1 MRTTTVVNGGFA
13 HHNLSESEIT
23 TAISVFQAQVQSVLE
38 TFATTHGVSSNNLVS
53 QSASTFVKSD
63 ASVVE
68 SVTQDTPR
76 YVVRTWPDL
85 ATAQAWVDCVL
96 AGNLGQGLEYPAMII
111 SAQVDPE

>member
-53 QSASTFVKSD
+53 E
-63 ASVVE
+63 SVVE
-68 SVTQDTPR
+68 IVTEGTPR
-76 YVVRTWPDL
+76 YVVRTWSDL

>member
-38 TFATTHGVSSNNLVS
+38 AFATTHGVSSNNLVS
-53 QSASTFVKSD
+53 QSDVD
-63 ASVVE
+63 SVSE
-68 SVTQDTPR
+68 STPR
-76 YVVRTWPDL
+76 HVVRTWPDL